1 MRTDSRHRR
10 AVAIT
15 YDGDGAPRVS
25 ASGEGHL
32 ADQIEDIARAHD
44 VPMIEDA
51 ALSGFLARVP
61 PGEEIPQQL
70 YLAVAQVLVFAY
82 ELSGKRPPPKKEPAD

>member
-1 MRTDSRHRR
+1 MRARARHRR
-10 AVAIT
+10 AVAIA
-15 YDGDGAPRVS
+15 YDGNGAPRVS

-32 ADQIEDIARAHD
+32 AEQIEDIARAHD
-44 VPMIEDA
+44 VPMLEDA

-61 PGEEIPQQL
+61 PGEEIPQEL

-82 ELSGKRPPPKKEPAD
+82 GLSGKPPPPRVEKTV